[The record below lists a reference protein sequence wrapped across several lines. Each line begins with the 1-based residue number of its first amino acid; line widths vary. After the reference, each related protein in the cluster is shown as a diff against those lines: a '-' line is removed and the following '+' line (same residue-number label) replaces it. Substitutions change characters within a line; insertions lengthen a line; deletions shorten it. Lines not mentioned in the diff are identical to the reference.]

1 MEKISSYSSTTLST
15 HSLNAASVCMVL
27 PPHYVCYISCMHFIV
42 HSYRADWGR
51 ANCWGGNCRGG
62 TACDPTYLLAYLDCW
77 FTPGRSVLRV
87 PIRFLKSTS
96 SILCMVKVDRVKL
109 GTIIPGVI

>member
-1 MEKISSYSSTTLST
+1 MEKIFSYSSTTLCT

-51 ANCWGGNCRGG
+51 ANCWGGWY
-62 TACDPTYLLAYLDCW
+62 YLWSYILVILFGLLVY
-77 FTPGRSVLRV
+77 TRK
-87 PIRFLKSTS
+87 KS
-96 SILCMVKVDRVKL
+96 
-109 GTIIPGVI
+109 P